1 MMKKTFLVWACSV
14 LAAFALPASAQI
26 GIEVSLNRSIYMQYE
41 PVYACVSL
49 RNDSGRPLLF
59 GADPRFQGF
68 VLFDI
73 RDRDGRPVP
82 QRPDSGISVTGLI
95 LRPGEIKRMV
105 IPIHKYYDLD
115 RTGRYTVR
123 AFVSHNMLPHEYES
137 QAVRFRIERGVD
149 VWSRTVGVAN
159 IDNSKPGEINR
170 TRTYTIRTMNENSF
184 KYYYL
189 VVEDDRHVYGVM
201 RVGRV
206 IFSERFSAEVDMLS
220 RIHLLMPIS
229 PKVFHYLSFSIE
241 GENVNNSYWKT
252 TNTIP
257 MLYRDPTSG
266 IVSRIGGAEA
276 RRGVDFKDPDRGA
289 QTVAQMMT
297 ADELRDAENA
307 PPPKPTRASGKIDLG
322 RDMEI
327 LSRDRD
333 DEKDKKR

>member
-1 MMKKTFLVWACSV
+1 MLNRVFK
-14 LAAFALPASAQI
+14 LAACAVMFSIALPAAAQI

-41 PVYACVSL
+41 PIYACVAL

-73 RDRDGRPVP
+73 RDRDGRPIP
-82 QRPDSGISVTGLI
+82 QRPDAGISVTGLV
-95 LRPGEIKRMV
+95 LRPGEVKRMV

-115 RTGRYTVR
+115 GTGRYTVS
-123 AFVSHNMLPHEYES
+123 AFVSHNMLPHEYQS
-137 QAVRFRIERGVD
+137 QSVRFRIERGVD

-159 IDNSKPGEINR
+159 VDNSKGETPHR
-170 TRTYTIRTMNENSF
+170 TRTYTIRTMNENSY

-206 IFSERFSAEVDMLS
+206 IFSEHFSAEVDMLS

-229 PKVFHYLSFSIE
+229 PKIFHYLSFSIE

-252 TNTIP
+252 TSTIP
-257 MLYRDPTSG
+257 MLYRDPASG
-266 IVSRIGGAEA
+266 IVTRIGGAAA

-289 QTVAQMMT
+289 QTVGQMMT

-307 PPPKPTRASGKIDLG
+307 PPPRAPRAEGKIDLG

-327 LSRDRD
+327 GA
-333 DEKDKKR
+333 EGKKD

>member
-1 MMKKTFLVWACSV
+1 MLKRNLMKLACAV
-14 LAAFALPASAQI
+14 MFAIALPAAAQI

-41 PVYACVSL
+41 PIYACVAL
-49 RNDSGRPLLF
+49 RNDSGHPLLF

-73 RDRDGRPVP
+73 RDRDGRPIP
-82 QRPDSGISVTGLI
+82 QRPDSGISVTGLV
-95 LRPGEIKRMV
+95 LRPGEVKRMV

-115 RTGRYTVR
+115 RTGRYTVS
-123 AFVSHNMLPHEYES
+123 AFVSHNMLPHEYQS
-137 QAVRFRIERGVD
+137 QSVRFRIERGVD
-149 VWSRTVGVAN
+149 VWSRTVGVADV
-159 IDNSKPGEINR
+159 DNSKGDAPQR
-170 TRTYTIRTMNENSF
+170 TRTYTIRTMNENSY

-229 PKVFHYLSFSIE
+229 PRVFHYLSFSIE
-241 GENVNNSYWKT
+241 GESVNNSYWKT

-257 MLYRDPTSG
+257 MLYRDPASG

-276 RRGVDFKDPDRGA
+276 RRGVDFKDPDLGA
-289 QTVAQMMT
+289 QTLSQMMT
-297 ADELRDAENA
+297 ADELRDAANA
-307 PPPKPTRASGKIDLG
+307 PPPRAPRASGKIDLG

-327 LSRDRD
+327 GP
-333 DEKDKKR
+333 EGKKD

>member
-1 MMKKTFLVWACSV
+1 MLKRNLMKSACAVMFSI
-14 LAAFALPASAQI
+14 ALPAAAQI

-41 PVYACVSL
+41 PVYACVAL

-73 RDRDGRPVP
+73 KDRDGRPIP
-82 QRPDSGISVTGLI
+82 QRKDTGISVTGLM
-95 LRPGEIKRMV
+95 LRPGEVKRMV

-115 RTGRYTVR
+115 RTGRYTVS
-123 AFVSHNMLPHEYES
+123 AFVSHNMLPHEYQS
-137 QAVRFRIERGVD
+137 QSVRFRIERGVD
-149 VWSRTVGVAN
+149 VWSRTVGVADV
-159 IDNSKPGEINR
+159 DNSKGDAPQR
-170 TRTYTIRTMNENSF
+170 MRTYTIRVMNENSY

-229 PKVFHYLSFSIE
+229 PKIFHYLSFSIE

-257 MLYRDPTSG
+257 MLYRDPATG

-276 RRGVDFKDPDRGA
+276 RRGIDFKDPNRGGE
-289 QTVAQMMT
+289 TLSQMMT
-297 ADELRDAENA
+297 ADELREAENA
-307 PPPKPTRASGKIDLG
+307 PPPRAPRASGKIDLG

-327 LSRDRD
+327 GK
-333 DEKDKKR
+333 EGQKD

>member
-1 MMKKTFLVWACSV
+1 MLKRTFVMSACVV
-14 LAAFALPASAQI
+14 LMTVAALPAAAQI
-26 GIEVSLNRSIYMQYE
+26 GIEVSLNRSIYMQFE

-73 RDRDGRPVP
+73 RDRDGRPIP
-82 QRPDSGISVTGLI
+82 QRPNSGISVTGLM
-95 LRPGEIKRMV
+95 LRPGEVKRMV

-115 RTGRYTVR
+115 RTGRYTVS
-123 AFVSHNMLPHEYES
+123 AFVSHNMLPHEYQS
-137 QAVRFRIERGVD
+137 QSVRFRIERGVD
-149 VWSRTVGVAN
+149 VWSRTVGVADV
-159 IDNSKPGEINR
+159 DNSRGDAPQR
-170 TRTYTIRTMNENSF
+170 SRTYTIRTMSENSY

-241 GENVNNSYWKT
+241 GENVDNSYWKT

-257 MLYRDPTSG
+257 MLYRDPATG
-266 IVSRIGGAEA
+266 IVSRIGGGEA
-276 RRGVDFKDPDRGA
+276 RRGVDFRDPDRGA
-289 QTVAQMMT
+289 ETLSQMMT
-297 ADELRDAENA
+297 ADELSEAGNA
-307 PPPKPTRASGKIDLG
+307 PPPRAPRASGKVDLG

-327 LSRDRD
+327 GAEDR
-333 DEKDKKR
+333 KQ

>member
-1 MMKKTFLVWACSV
+1 MLKRNLMKLACAVMFSI
-14 LAAFALPASAQI
+14 ALPAAAQI

-41 PVYACVSL
+41 PIYACVSL

-59 GADPRFQGF
+59 GSDPRFQGF

-73 RDRDGRPVP
+73 RDRDGRPIP
-82 QRPDSGISVTGLI
+82 QRPDAGISVTGLMM
-95 LRPGEIKRMV
+95 RPGEVKRMV

-115 RTGRYTVR
+115 RTGRYTVS
-123 AFVSHNMLPHEYES
+123 AFVSHNMLQHEYQS
-137 QAVRFRIERGVD
+137 QSVRFRIERGVD
-149 VWSRTVGVAN
+149 VWSRTVGVA
-159 IDNSKPGEINR
+159 DVDKSKSDAPPR
-170 TRTYTIRTMNENSF
+170 SRTYTIRTMNENSY

-257 MLYRDPTSG
+257 MLYRDPASG
-266 IVSRIGGAEA
+266 IVTRIGGAEA
-276 RRGVDFKDPDRGA
+276 RRGLDFKDIDHGA
-289 QTVAQMMT
+289 VTVSQMMT
-297 ADELRDAENA
+297 ADELREAENA
-307 PPPKPTRASGKIDLG
+307 PLPRAPRASGKIDLG

-327 LSRDRD
+327 GP
-333 DEKDKKR
+333 EGQKD

>member
-1 MMKKTFLVWACSV
+1 MTWVCAA
-14 LAAFALPASAQI
+14 LAAAALPAAAQI
-26 GIEVSLNRSIYMQYE
+26 GIEVSLNRSVYMQFE

-95 LRPGEIKRMV
+95 LRPGEVKRMV

-115 RTGRYTVR
+115 RIGRYTVS
-123 AFVSHNMLPHEYES
+123 AFVSHNMLPHEYQS
-137 QAVRFRIERGVD
+137 QRARFRIERGVD

-159 IDNSKPGEINR
+159 VDGTAGDAPQR
-170 TRTYTIRTMNENSF
+170 TRTYTIRIMNENSF

-206 IFSERFSAEVDMLS
+206 IISERFTAEVDMLS

-229 PKVFHYLSFSIE
+229 PKIFHYLSFSIE
-241 GENVNNSYWKT
+241 GESVNNSYWKT

-257 MLYRDPTSG
+257 MLYRDPVSG

-276 RRGVDFKDPDRGA
+276 RRGLDFKDPDQGA
-289 QTVAQMMT
+289 QTLSQMMT

-307 PPPKPTRASGKIDLG
+307 PPPKAPRASGKVDLG

-327 LSRDRD
+327 GAD
-333 DEKDKKR
+333 DKKD

>member
-1 MMKKTFLVWACSV
+1 MTRKTFMTWVCAA
-14 LAAFALPASAQI
+14 LAAAALPAAAQI
-26 GIEVSLNRSIYMQYE
+26 GIEVSLNRSVYMQFE

-73 RDRDGRPVP
+73 RDRDGRPIP

-95 LRPGEIKRMV
+95 LRPGEVKRMV

-115 RTGRYTVR
+115 RTGRYTVS
-123 AFVSHNMLPHEYES
+123 AFVSHNMLPHEYQS
-137 QAVRFRIERGVD
+137 QKVRFRIERGVD
-149 VWSRTVGVAN
+149 VWTRTVGVAN
-159 IDNSKPGEINR
+159 VEGTAGDAPQR
-170 TRTYTIRTMNENSF
+170 TRTYTIRVMNENSF

-229 PKVFHYLSFSIE
+229 PKIFHYLSFSIE
-241 GENVNNSYWKT
+241 GESVNNSYWKT

-257 MLYRDPTSG
+257 MLYRDPVSG

-276 RRGVDFKDPDRGA
+276 RRGLDFKDPDHGA
-289 QTVAQMMT
+289 QTLSQMMT

-307 PPPKPTRASGKIDLG
+307 PPPSAPKASGKVDLG

-327 LSRDRD
+327 GAE
-333 DEKDKKR
+333 EKND